1 MKFFDREDKI
11 ARLREIR
18 KRSMTEA
25 QFTVIVGRRRVGK
38 TELVQRALS
47 DRAFVYLFVSRKSE
61 AELVGDFVAETNRVL
76 PDAVSDEVRSLAGF
90 FRELFKA
97 ARTQNFTVFIDEFQ
111 DFRFVNASAFS
122 VLQEFWDREH
132 HVCRMNL
139 VVCGS
144 INTLMNRIFLSRKEP
159 LFGRQTAF
167 MRIEPFSTDVLKK
180 ILSHHKRDYS
190 PDDLLALW
198 TVTGGVAKYVS
209 VLMDEGATDRGR
221 MIDTALSEDSFFLE
235 EGRVLLSDE
244 FGKESAIYF
253 SILSAI
259 ARGMTTRN
267 EIEQSVG
274 RSVGGYLTRLE
285 GDYHLVSKHI
295 PFGART
301 SRQVR
306 YQIDDPFY
314 RFWFRFVFKYDYM
327 VQMKAFA
334 LLRKIANRDYPV
346 FSGTA
351 LESYFRTKLM
361 ECGAWSRVGNWWD
374 RKGENEID
382 VLAENEVDGCLFVAE
397 VKRESKRIDL
407 DALRQKFESF
417 VRAAGLKDIHPTFA
431 ALSLKDM

>member
-18 KRSMTEA
+18 QRSMTEA

-90 FRELFKA
+90 FRELFKT

-361 ECGAWSRVGNWWD
+361 ESGAWSRVGNWWD